1 MLELSY
7 NSVYNRLISYRCK
20 YGGIRVKKRMNL
32 KNMVIIIL
40 IAILVISYVRQELTM
55 NKIHKDIEAKQ
66 TQLNE
71 LQDKNK
77 KLQDEVNQ
85 SSTDEYIERMV
96 WLRMARRLL
105 LTQIH
110 LKTSKIILK
119 QRTIRINK
127 VIIKNNI
134 YFIYKFKE
142 ETFKHDLNGRKHI
155 RG

>member
-85 SSTDEYIERMV
+85 SSTDEYIERM
-96 WLRMARRLL
+96 ARERLGM
-105 LTQIH
+105 I
-110 LKTSKIILK
+110 KDGE
-119 QRTIRINK
+119 K
-127 VIIKNNI
+127 VITNSDSPQDKQNNS
-134 YFIYKFKE
+134 E
-142 ETFKHDLNGRKHI
+142 EKKQSE
-155 RG
+155 

>member
-55 NKIHKDIEAKQ
+55 NKIHKDIEDKQ

-85 SSTDEYIERMV
+85 SSTDEYIERM
-96 WLRMARRLL
+96 ARERLGM
-105 LTQIH
+105 I
-110 LKTSKIILK
+110 KDGE
-119 QRTIRINK
+119 K
-127 VIIKNNI
+127 VITNSDSPQDKQNNSEVKNNQN
-134 YFIYKFKE
+134 K
-142 ETFKHDLNGRKHI
+142 
-155 RG
+155 

>member
-7 NSVYNRLISYRCK
+7 NSVYNRLISYRFK

-55 NKIHKDIEAKQ
+55 NKIKKDIEAKQ

-85 SSTDEYIERMV
+85 SSTDEYIERM
-96 WLRMARRLL
+96 ARERLGM
-105 LTQIH
+105 I
-110 LKTSKIILK
+110 KEGE
-119 QRTIRINK
+119 K
-127 VIIKNNI
+127 VITNSDSPQDKQNNSEVKNNQN
-134 YFIYKFKE
+134 K
-142 ETFKHDLNGRKHI
+142 
-155 RG
+155 

>member
-7 NSVYNRLISYRCK
+7 NSVYNRLISYRFK

-55 NKIHKDIEAKQ
+55 NKINKDIEAKQ

-85 SSTDEYIERMV
+85 SSTDEYIERM
-96 WLRMARRLL
+96 ARERLGM
-105 LTQIH
+105 I
-110 LKTSKIILK
+110 KDGE
-119 QRTIRINK
+119 K
-127 VIIKNNI
+127 VITNSDSPQDKQNNSEAKNNQN
-134 YFIYKFKE
+134 K
-142 ETFKHDLNGRKHI
+142 
-155 RG
+155 

>member
-85 SSTDEYIERMV
+85 SSTDEYIERM
-96 WLRMARRLL
+96 ARERLGM
-105 LTQIH
+105 I
-110 LKTSKIILK
+110 KDGE
-119 QRTIRINK
+119 K
-127 VIIKNNI
+127 VITNSDSPQDKQNNSEAKNSQN
-134 YFIYKFKE
+134 K
-142 ETFKHDLNGRKHI
+142 
-155 RG
+155 

>member
-7 NSVYNRLISYRCK
+7 NSVYNILISYRYK

-32 KNMVIIIL
+32 KNVVIIIL

-85 SSTDEYIERMV
+85 SSTDEYIERM
-96 WLRMARRLL
+96 ARERLGMIKDGEQVI
-105 LTQIH
+105 TNSDSPQD
-110 LKTSKIILK
+110 K
-119 QRTIRINK
+119 QNNSE
-127 VIIKNNI
+127 VKNSQD
-134 YFIYKFKE
+134 K
-142 ETFKHDLNGRKHI
+142 
-155 RG
+155 

>member
-1 MLELSY
+1 MHLKIHLQIKKLIHKVKIAWIKLY
-7 NSVYNRLISYRCK
+7 SVYNRLISYRFK

-85 SSTDEYIERMV
+85 SSTDEYIERM
-96 WLRMARRLL
+96 ARERLGM
-105 LTQIH
+105 I
-110 LKTSKIILK
+110 KDGE
-119 QRTIRINK
+119 K
-127 VIIKNNI
+127 VITNSDSPQDKQNNSEAKNNQN
-134 YFIYKFKE
+134 K
-142 ETFKHDLNGRKHI
+142 
-155 RG
+155 

>member
-55 NKIHKDIEAKQ
+55 NKIHKDIEAKH
-66 TQLNE
+66 TRLNE

-85 SSTDEYIERMV
+85 SSTDEYIERM
-96 WLRMARRLL
+96 ARERLGM
-105 LTQIH
+105 I
-110 LKTSKIILK
+110 KDGE
-119 QRTIRINK
+119 K
-127 VIIKNNI
+127 VITNSDSPQDKQNNSEVKNNQN
-134 YFIYKFKE
+134 K
-142 ETFKHDLNGRKHI
+142 
-155 RG
+155 

>member
-85 SSTDEYIERMV
+85 SSTDEYIERM
-96 WLRMARRLL
+96 ARERLGM
-105 LTQIH
+105 I
-110 LKTSKIILK
+110 KDGE
-119 QRTIRINK
+119 K
-127 VIIKNNI
+127 VITNSDSPQDKQNNSEQC
-134 YFIYKFKE
+134 YTKE
-142 ETFKHDLNGRKHI
+142 E
-155 RG
+155 

>member
-40 IAILVISYVRQELTM
+40 IAILVISNVRQELTM

-85 SSTDEYIERMV
+85 SSTDEYIERM
-96 WLRMARRLL
+96 ARERLGM
-105 LTQIH
+105 I
-110 LKTSKIILK
+110 KDGE
-119 QRTIRINK
+119 K
-127 VIIKNNI
+127 VITNSDSPQDKQNNSEVKNNQN
-134 YFIYKFKE
+134 K
-142 ETFKHDLNGRKHI
+142 
-155 RG
+155 

>member
-7 NSVYNRLISYRCK
+7 NSVYNRLISYHYK

-40 IAILVISYVRQELTM
+40 VAIFCISYVRQELAM
-55 NKIHKDIEAKQ
+55 NKIQKDIEAKQ

-85 SSTDEYIERMV
+85 SSTDEYIERM
-96 WLRMARRLL
+96 ARERLGM
-105 LTQIH
+105 I
-110 LKTSKIILK
+110 KEGE
-119 QRTIRINK
+119 K
-127 VIIKNNI
+127 VITNSDSPQDNQNNAEAKNN
-134 YFIYKFKE
+134 
-142 ETFKHDLNGRKHI
+142 
-155 RG
+155 

>member
-77 KLQDEVNQ
+77 KLQDEANQ
-85 SSTDEYIERMV
+85 SSTDEYIERM
-96 WLRMARRLL
+96 ARERLGM
-105 LTQIH
+105 I
-110 LKTSKIILK
+110 KDGE
-119 QRTIRINK
+119 K
-127 VIIKNNI
+127 VITNSDSPQDKQNNSEEKNNQN
-134 YFIYKFKE
+134 K
-142 ETFKHDLNGRKHI
+142 
-155 RG
+155 

>member
-85 SSTDEYIERMV
+85 SSTDEYIERM
-96 WLRMARRLL
+96 ARERLGM
-105 LTQIH
+105 I
-110 LKTSKIILK
+110 KDGE
-119 QRTIRINK
+119 K
-127 VIIKNNI
+127 VITNSDSPQDKQNNSQSEGNI
-134 YFIYKFKE
+134 
-142 ETFKHDLNGRKHI
+142 
-155 RG
+155 

>member
-7 NSVYNRLISYRCK
+7 NSVYNRLILYRCK

-85 SSTDEYIERMV
+85 SSTDEYIERM
-96 WLRMARRLL
+96 ARERLGM
-105 LTQIH
+105 I
-110 LKTSKIILK
+110 K
-119 QRTIRINK
+119 NGEK
-127 VIIKNNI
+127 VITNSDSPQDKQNNSEVKNNQN
-134 YFIYKFKE
+134 K
-142 ETFKHDLNGRKHI
+142 
-155 RG
+155 

>member
-1 MLELSY
+1 
-7 NSVYNRLISYRCK
+7 
-20 YGGIRVKKRMNL
+20 MNL

-85 SSTDEYIERMV
+85 SSTDEYIERM
-96 WLRMARRLL
+96 ARERLGMIKDGEKVI
-105 LTQIH
+105 TNSDSPQD
-110 LKTSKIILK
+110 K
-119 QRTIRINK
+119 QNNSEVKTIRINK

-142 ETFKHDLNGRKHI
+142 ETFKHDLNG
-155 RG
+155 GETY

>member
-1 MLELSY
+1 
-7 NSVYNRLISYRCK
+7 
-20 YGGIRVKKRMNL
+20 
-32 KNMVIIIL
+32 MVIIIL

-85 SSTDEYIERMV
+85 SSTDEYIERM
-96 WLRMARRLL
+96 ARERLGMIKDGEKVI
-105 LTQIH
+105 TNSDSPQD
-110 LKTSKIILK
+110 K
-119 QRTIRINK
+119 QNNSEVKTIRINK

>member
-85 SSTDEYIERMV
+85 SSTDEYIERM
-96 WLRMARRLL
+96 ARERLGM
-105 LTQIH
+105 I
-110 LKTSKIILK
+110 K
-119 QRTIRINK
+119 NGEK
-127 VIIKNNI
+127 VITNSDSPKDKQNNSEVKNNQN
-134 YFIYKFKE
+134 K
-142 ETFKHDLNGRKHI
+142 
-155 RG
+155 

>member
-32 KNMVIIIL
+32 KNMVILIL

-85 SSTDEYIERMV
+85 SSTDEYIERM
-96 WLRMARRLL
+96 ARERLGM
-105 LTQIH
+105 I
-110 LKTSKIILK
+110 KDGE
-119 QRTIRINK
+119 K
-127 VIIKNNI
+127 VITNSDSPQDKQNNSEVKNNQN
-134 YFIYKFKE
+134 K
-142 ETFKHDLNGRKHI
+142 
-155 RG
+155 